1 MTLQIANKP
10 SLQYE
15 LIQKTLAPSNRKTSS
30 SALPSRGNEPVTAQ
44 EEYDPRLDTHT
55 YLTAPY
61 ESAQVLRLTNHVTKF
76 LSVLPSSAVHD
87 NALLKLQKS
96 LAAATQKKRIDP
108 LTGVGMIYTNED
120 PELAKKNAEIAE
132 KERLKQQRKLQNIAQ
147 RELDRANRFLGKSGL
162 SRNGGGLSVGALESG
177 GDDDRGPGAGR
188 KRTAAPRKP
197 VLRARYS
204 DDEDNGPGARAR
216 EDEYDKTDDFVDDDS
231 EVEGEVEADEDE
243 EEEAEESN
251 ESGES
256 EVEPVPP
263 KKRTSNRARA
273 KPEKKRRGE
282 GATGTSRK
290 KRRRVIEDDEDE

>member
-15 LIQKTLAPSNRKTSS
+15 LIQKTLAPSNRKTST
-30 SALPSRGNEPVTAQ
+30 SALSGRGNGPITQ
-44 EEYDPRLDTHT
+44 EEYNPQLDTYT

-61 ESAQVLRLTNHVTKF
+61 ESAQVLRLTNHVTKS
-76 LSVLPSSAVHD
+76 LSVLPSSAVQD
-87 NALLKLQKS
+87 NALRKLQKS

-120 PELAKKNAEIAE
+120 PEEAKKNAEIAE

-177 GDDDRGPGAGR
+177 GDDDRGSAAGR
-188 KRTAAPRKP
+188 KRPMAPRKP
-197 VLRARYS
+197 ILRARYS
-204 DDEDNGPGARAR
+204 DDEDNGPAARAR

-231 EVEGEVEADEDE
+231 EVDGEVQGEEE
-243 EEEAEESN
+243 EEEAEESDG
-251 ESGES
+251 SDES
-256 EVEPVPP
+256 EAEPVRT
-263 KKRTSNRARA
+263 KKKSSKRARA

-282 GATGTSRK
+282 EATRAARK